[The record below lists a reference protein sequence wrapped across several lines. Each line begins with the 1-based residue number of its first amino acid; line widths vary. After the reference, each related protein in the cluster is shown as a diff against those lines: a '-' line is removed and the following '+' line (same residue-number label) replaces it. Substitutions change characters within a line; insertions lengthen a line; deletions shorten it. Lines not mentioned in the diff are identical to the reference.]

1 MPGPQ
6 ILINYV
12 IYPPYVAPPTDYSD
26 GKPTGIL
33 VSLSEASIKH
43 CLGKCDTVIPNI
55 TYRPINLNFNKWHHF
70 NHTTSE
76 FFIPMVKKSQYSDHG
91 SNIPLT
97 VSPGSV
103 LIEVPEKEE
112 VVINNREMKVL
123 KQLLAT
129 APMIA
134 LFFLMNW
141 LAGSL
146 FWYSVRIKGDFV
158 LEMIKISII

>member
-6 ILINYV
+6 IFINYV

-76 FFIPMVKKSQYSDHG
+76 FFIPMVKKSQYSDRG

-112 VVINNREMKVL
+112 VVINNREMKVM

-146 FWYSVRIKGDFV
+146 FWYSVSFKTYFV
-158 LEMIKISII
+158 LEMF